1 MTEPG
6 APRSPHFEVSMQQD
20 IEQIK
25 AAVSGMASLVERSL
39 RDAVQAFL
47 VQDRRLAFSVILRD
61 RFIDE
66 KEEDLNRRC
75 LEFLIRQQPAGGPLR
90 MAYAAIR
97 ISLELERMGDY
108 AESIAR
114 QTLRLAES
122 PAEATRA
129 RIAEM
134 ADMTVGMLRDAVAA
148 FTTEDAELAARTIEV
163 ETTVDGLKADLA
175 KNLLALAEEL
185 AWSFEALNPWL
196 HVSRRLERTSDQAR
210 NICHEVIYMCTGRP
224 TRHPS
229 ESIVRIL
236 FVDDTHGSLS
246 QMAHAIGELHGK
258 PGVVFASAGLN
269 PQRLD
274 AATIEFM
281 RGKGI
286 DLSRS
291 PARGIFDIP
300 EFEKFQVVVALSDHV
315 KQALSQEVRGRVLLE
330 WRHPLPAAAGGAP
343 GSAAQAHEE
352 AYRRLETDVT
362 DLLAI
367 VDGE

>member
-1 MTEPG
+1 
-6 APRSPHFEVSMQQD
+6 MQHD

-25 AAVSGMASLVERSL
+25 AAVGGMASLVERSL
-39 RDAVQAFL
+39 EKAVRSFL
-47 VQDRRLAFSVILRD
+47 HQDRRLAFSVILRD

-66 KEEDLNRRC
+66 KEEDLNRLC

-114 QTLRLAES
+114 QTLRPVES
-122 PAEATRA
+122 PADATRA
-129 RIAEM
+129 RFAEM
-134 ADMTVGMLRDAVAA
+134 AEMTVGMLRDAVAA
-148 FTTEDAELAARTIEV
+148 FTAEDAELAARTIEV

-175 KNLLALAEEL
+175 KNLLALADEL
-185 AWSFEALNPWL
+185 AWSFESLNPWL
-196 HVSRRLERTSDQAR
+196 HVSRRLERASDQAR

-224 TRHPS
+224 TRHQS
-229 ESIVRIL
+229 EATVRIL
-236 FVDDTHGSLS
+236 FIDDTHGSLS
-246 QMAHAIGELHGK
+246 QMAHAIGDRLAK
-258 PGVVFASAGLN
+258 PGVVFASAGLT

-281 RGKGI
+281 RAKGV
-286 DLSRS
+286 DLARS
-291 PARGIFDIP
+291 PARGIFDVP
-300 EFEKFQVVVALSDHV
+300 EFEKFQVIVALSDHV
-315 KQALSQEVRGRVLLE
+315 KQALAQDARGRVFLE
-330 WRHPLPAAAGGAP
+330 WRHPAPAAGP
-343 GSAAQAHEE
+343 DVPPEAAARAHEE
-352 AYRRLETDVT
+352 AYARLEADVT